1 MVPVAP
7 IVTGITPVF
16 TFHIIIIIIII
27 IITIMFKITGR
38 WNAVIIFIQIRKNLN
53 PPQNNV
59 RIPDVLP
66 ATWNKDCFS
75 IVDIIV
81 Y

>member
-27 IITIMFKITGR
+27 IINMFKITGR
-38 WNAVIIFIQIRKNLN
+38 WNAVVIFIQIRKNLN

-59 RIPDVLP
+59 RIPDEVP

-75 IVDIIV
+75 IVDMIV
-81 Y
+81 E